1 MVPICICELSF
12 FDYFIRIGNLS
23 IIVYFLLYFIENKF
37 LIWLRKEEEWTVID
51 RQMLDT
57 LFDNNEK
64 NTKEVP
70 ELEQE
75 ADESAVEEDSE
86 VPEEAPEETA
96 EAVEAASE
104 EAVEEELEEELE
116 EAPEEAVEEAETEAS
131 KILDETEIVDL
142 LMKWG
147 YFWFLLLCQQRD
159 LYHAVTLWEQG
170 RSLH

>member
-37 LIWLRKEEEWTVID
+37 IVWLRKEEEWTVID

-64 NTKEVP
+64 SMASEEVP

-75 ADESAVEEDSE
+75 ADETAVEEAPEEASE
-86 VPEEAPEETA
+86 KAVEEAPEEAPEEA
-96 EAVEAASE
+96 SVEAS
-104 EAVEEELEEELE
+104 E
-116 EAPEEAVEEAETEAS
+116 EAPEEAESEAS
-131 KILDETEIVDL
+131 KIIDETEIVDL
-142 LMKWG
+142 LMN
-147 YFWFLLLCQQRD
+147 
-159 LYHAVTLWEQG
+159 
-170 RSLH
+170 

>member
-37 LIWLRKEEEWTVID
+37 IVWLRKEEEWTVID

-64 NTKEVP
+64 SIKEVP

-75 ADESAVEEDSE
+75 ADETAVEEASE
-86 VPEEAPEETA
+86 KAVEEAPEEAPEEA
-96 EAVEAASE
+96 SVEAS
-104 EAVEEELEEELE
+104 E
-116 EAPEEAVEEAETEAS
+116 EAPEEAESEAS
-131 KILDETEIVDL
+131 KIIDETEIVDL
-142 LMKWG
+142 LMN
-147 YFWFLLLCQQRD
+147 
-159 LYHAVTLWEQG
+159 
-170 RSLH
+170 

>member
-37 LIWLRKEEEWTVID
+37 IVWLRKEEEWTVID
-51 RQMLDT
+51 REMLDT

-64 NTKEVP
+64 SMASEEVP

-75 ADESAVEEDSE
+75 ADETAV
-86 VPEEAPEETA
+86 EEAPEEA
-96 EAVEAASE
+96 SEKAVEEAPEEASE
-104 EAVEEELEEELE
+104 EAPEEALE
-116 EAPEEAVEEAETEAS
+116 EAPEEAPEEASSEAVEEAPEEAETEAS

-142 LMKWG
+142 LMN
-147 YFWFLLLCQQRD
+147 
-159 LYHAVTLWEQG
+159 
-170 RSLH
+170 

>member
-1 MVPICICELSF
+1 MPICICELSF

-37 LIWLRKEEEWTVID
+37 LVWLRKEEEWTVID

-75 ADESAVEEDSE
+75 ADESAASTASEKSVE
-86 VPEEAPEETA
+86 
-96 EAVEAASE
+96 ASE
-104 EAVEEELEEELE
+104 EAVEEDVEEASE
-116 EAPEEAVEEAETEAS
+116 EAPEEAPEEEKKEAQDEAEAPEEAETEAS

-142 LMKWG
+142 LMK
-147 YFWFLLLCQQRD
+147 
-159 LYHAVTLWEQG
+159 
-170 RSLH
+170 

>member
-64 NTKEVP
+64 SMASEEVP

-75 ADESAVEEDSE
+75 ADESAASTASEKSVE
-86 VPEEAPEETA
+86 
-96 EAVEAASE
+96 ASE
-104 EAVEEELEEELE
+104 EAVEEDVEEASE
-116 EAPEEAVEEAETEAS
+116 EAPEEAPEEEKKEAQDEAEAPEEAETEAS

-142 LMKWG
+142 LMK
-147 YFWFLLLCQQRD
+147 
-159 LYHAVTLWEQG
+159 
-170 RSLH
+170 

>member
-1 MVPICICELSF
+1 MPICICELSF

-75 ADESAVEEDSE
+75 ADESAASTASEKSVE
-86 VPEEAPEETA
+86 
-96 EAVEAASE
+96 ASE
-104 EAVEEELEEELE
+104 EAVEEDVEEASE
-116 EAPEEAVEEAETEAS
+116 EAPEEAPEEEKKEAQDEAEAPEEAETEAS

-142 LMKWG
+142 LMN
-147 YFWFLLLCQQRD
+147 
-159 LYHAVTLWEQG
+159 
-170 RSLH
+170 

>member
-37 LIWLRKEEEWTVID
+37 LVWLRKEEEWTVID

-75 ADESAVEEDSE
+75 ADESAVEA
-86 VPEEAPEETA
+86 EEASVDASEE
-96 EAVEAASE
+96 ASE
-104 EAVEEELEEELE
+104 EAVETVEASELAEST
-116 EAPEEAVEEAETEAS
+116 VEEAETEAS

-142 LMKWG
+142 LMN
-147 YFWFLLLCQQRD
+147 
-159 LYHAVTLWEQG
+159 
-170 RSLH
+170 

>member
-75 ADESAVEEDSE
+75 ADESAASTASEKSVE
-86 VPEEAPEETA
+86 
-96 EAVEAASE
+96 ASE
-104 EAVEEELEEELE
+104 EAVEEDVEEASE
-116 EAPEEAVEEAETEAS
+116 EAPEEAPEEEKKEAQDEAEAPEEAETEAS

-142 LMKWG
+142 LMN
-147 YFWFLLLCQQRD
+147 
-159 LYHAVTLWEQG
+159 
-170 RSLH
+170 

>member
-12 FDYFIRIGNLS
+12 FDYFIRIGNFS

-37 LIWLRKEEEWTVID
+37 LVWLRKEEEWTVID

-75 ADESAVEEDSE
+75 ADESAVEATSE
-86 VPEEAPEETA
+86 KSEE
-96 EAVEAASE
+96 ASE
-104 EAVEEELEEELE
+104 EAVEQAIEEDVEEPSTEME
-116 EAPEEAVEEAETEAS
+116 MEKEEEAEADAEAS
-131 KILDETEIVDL
+131 KILNETEIIDT
-142 LMKWG
+142 LMK
-147 YFWFLLLCQQRD
+147 
-159 LYHAVTLWEQG
+159 
-170 RSLH
+170 

>member
-37 LIWLRKEEEWTVID
+37 LVWLRKEEEWTVID

-75 ADESAVEEDSE
+75 ADESAASTASEKSVE
-86 VPEEAPEETA
+86 
-96 EAVEAASE
+96 ASE
-104 EAVEEELEEELE
+104 EAVEEDVEEASE
-116 EAPEEAVEEAETEAS
+116 EAPEEAPEEEKKEAQDEAEAPEEAETEAS

-142 LMKWG
+142 LMK
-147 YFWFLLLCQQRD
+147 
-159 LYHAVTLWEQG
+159 
-170 RSLH
+170 

>member
-23 IIVYFLLYFIENKF
+23 VIVYFLLYFIENKF
-37 LIWLRKEEEWTVID
+37 LVWLRKEEEWTVID

-75 ADESAVEEDSE
+75 EASEKSEE
-86 VPEEAPEETA
+86 
-96 EAVEAASE
+96 ASE
-104 EAVEEELEEELE
+104 EAPE
-116 EAPEEAVEEAETEAS
+116 EAPEEAVEEAPEEAVEAASSEAVEEEKKEAQDEADAEAS
-131 KILDETEIVDL
+131 KILNETEIIDT
-142 LMKWG
+142 LMK
-147 YFWFLLLCQQRD
+147 
-159 LYHAVTLWEQG
+159 
-170 RSLH
+170 

>member
-37 LIWLRKEEEWTVID
+37 LVWLRKEEEWTVID

-64 NTKEVP
+64 SIVEEVP
-70 ELEQE
+70 ELEQQ
-75 ADESAVEEDSE
+75 ADESVVEEDSE
-86 VPEEAPEETA
+86 VPEEDPEETA
-96 EAVEAASE
+96 EASSEASE
-104 EAVEEELEEELE
+104 EAVEEALEEELE
-116 EAPEEAVEEAETEAS
+116 QAVEEAETEAS

-142 LMKWG
+142 LMN
-147 YFWFLLLCQQRD
+147 
-159 LYHAVTLWEQG
+159 
-170 RSLH
+170 

>member
-1 MVPICICELSF
+1 MPICICELSF

-37 LIWLRKEEEWTVID
+37 LVWLRKEEEWTVID

-75 ADESAVEEDSE
+75 ADSSVVEATSEKSEEASEEAVEQAHEE
-86 VPEEAPEETA
+86 AHEEAPEEAPEE
-96 EAVEAASE
+96 EKK
-104 EAVEEELEEELE
+104 
-116 EAPEEAVEEAETEAS
+116 EAPEETEAEAS

-142 LMKWG
+142 LMN
-147 YFWFLLLCQQRD
+147 
-159 LYHAVTLWEQG
+159 
-170 RSLH
+170 

>member
-23 IIVYFLLYFIENKF
+23 VIVYFLLYFIENKF
-37 LIWLRKEEEWTVID
+37 LVWLRKEEEWTVID

-75 ADESAVEEDSE
+75 EASE
-86 VPEEAPEETA
+86 
-96 EAVEAASE
+96 EAASE
-104 EAVEEELEEELE
+104 EEAEAPE
-116 EAPEEAVEEAETEAS
+116 EAPEEAVEAASSEAVEEEKKEAQDEADAEAS
-131 KILDETEIVDL
+131 KILNETEIIDT
-142 LMKWG
+142 LMK
-147 YFWFLLLCQQRD
+147 
-159 LYHAVTLWEQG
+159 
-170 RSLH
+170 

>member
-37 LIWLRKEEEWTVID
+37 LVWLRKEEEWTVID

-75 ADESAVEEDSE
+75 ADSSAVEA
-86 VPEEAPEETA
+86 EE
-96 EAVEAASE
+96 ASE
-104 EAVEEELEEELE
+104 EAVDASE
-116 EAPEEAVEEAETEAS
+116 EASVEAVEAVEASELAESTVEEAETEAS

-142 LMKWG
+142 LMN
-147 YFWFLLLCQQRD
+147 
-159 LYHAVTLWEQG
+159 
-170 RSLH
+170 

>member
-75 ADESAVEEDSE
+75 ADESAASTASEKSVE
-86 VPEEAPEETA
+86 
-96 EAVEAASE
+96 ASE
-104 EAVEEELEEELE
+104 EAVEEDVEEASE
-116 EAPEEAVEEAETEAS
+116 EAPEEAPEEEKKEAQDEAEAPEEAETEAS

-142 LMKWG
+142 LMK
-147 YFWFLLLCQQRD
+147 
-159 LYHAVTLWEQG
+159 
-170 RSLH
+170 